1 MDFTL
6 LGNRI
11 GLLGKTN
18 SGKSR
23 LLMYL
28 LKKEKRKFQKIYVIS
43 PTESVLKFYADVVPS
58 NCIFSEYK
66 EEWIMDLI
74 KKLTDYKKNND
85 KKYNV
90 LLILDDIGNSAH
102 NSNALNK
109 VFTIGRHLNISVILT
124 MQYINMCPAT
134 ARANFSYVCCSQMNK
149 QSTDLLVEEY
159 LMGNVSKQEFLELY
173 HNSSKDY
180 NFFIINCNSVKDN
193 DDIDQ
198 IYGKIRAE

>member
-198 IYGKIRAE
+198 IYGKIKAE